1 MRIWGKKTCTGQID
15 IIRNEVEELVE
26 LPALSG
32 RYIKKEAIFIS
43 PLFIIWEL
51 GKISILL
58 WEDDRRVGQ
67 RLWRSWYKV
76 LLRTEGLW
84 DKNNR
89 YFRFLRSDSYCKV
102 PGSFHFVMMLLPMM
116 CARMYIYICRHV
128 LRFPNPLLFLQ
139 RRPMVFPR

>member
-58 WEDDRRVGQ
+58 
-67 RLWRSWYKV
+67 
-76 LLRTEGLW
+76 
-84 DKNNR
+84 
-89 YFRFLRSDSYCKV
+89 
-102 PGSFHFVMMLLPMM
+102 
-116 CARMYIYICRHV
+116 
-128 LRFPNPLLFLQ
+128 
-139 RRPMVFPR
+139 